1 MQQVPD
7 WAEPQVRE
15 YQSHNNGN
23 GPFDQC
29 QTNADCPTGEYCYAP
44 GDSGKKCY
52 KNEGGPGTP
61 VPIDGTVF
69 QAALIIA
76 GLIVGAFMLS
86 KNDHDPRRSRS
97 KNGCPC

>member
-1 MQQVPD
+1 MQDLPD

-15 YQSHNNGN
+15 YQSHNNEN
-23 GPFDQC
+23 GPPNDENCVCVNEAGKCIAAQAC
-29 QTNADCPTGEYCYAP
+29 KNGE
-44 GDSGKKCY
+44 G
-52 KNEGGPGTP
+52 GTP

-86 KNDHDPRRSRS
+86 KNDHDSRRSRS
-97 KNGCPC
+97 KNGCSC